1 MKLSLLSA
9 LILTLVLA
17 GCSKKTDQY
26 YMDLGNTSV
35 DQKNYDTAIESYEKL
50 VDEYPESQLA
60 PEAIFKMATLYQNQM
75 IKKVPSTNQNLSPE
89 ESLQRAVSLFRS
101 AYDKYP
107 QSSIAPKCLFL
118 SGFIQAN
125 DQKDFNNATVTFNLF
140 LKQYPNNELATSV
153 KEELEN
159 MGLTPEEILQRK
171 KMAEK

>member
-9 LILTLVLA
+9 LILVFVLV
-17 GCSKKTDQY
+17 GCSKKTDQNY
-26 YMDLGNTSV
+26 LDLGNESV
-35 DQKNYDTAIESYEKL
+35 VQKNYEVAVESYEKL
-50 VDEYPESQLA
+50 VDNYPESRLA
-60 PEAIFKMATLYQNQM
+60 PEAIFKMATLYQNLM
-75 IKKVPSTNQNLSPE
+75 IKNVPSTNQILTPV
-89 ESLQRAVSLFRS
+89 ESLQRAVLLFRS

-107 QSSIAPKCLFL
+107 QSAIAPKCLFL

-125 DQKDFNNATVTFNLF
+125 DQKDYKNATITFNLF

-171 KMAEK
+171 KMAGK